1 MESEEFHVQEET
13 IFEIIHN
20 MDKMT
25 NNLIIQWNKGFN
37 KGLGVTHVLILG
49 HLKVN
54 GKSRPS
60 DMAKALGLTPP
71 TVTHLTEKLVKMQ
84 LITRSIDENDRRI
97 IYLEITY
104 AGEMILKEANESG
117 QLLRKKIFEKLTDEE
132 RQQML
137 QIYKKLNK

>member
-1 MESEEFHVQEET
+1 MQEET
-13 IFEIIHN
+13 IFEILHN

-37 KGLGVTHVLILG
+37 KGLGVSHVLILG
-49 HLKVN
+49 HLKIN

-71 TVTHLTEKLVKMQ
+71 SVTNLTEKLVKRQ

-104 AGEMILKEANESG
+104 AGEIILKEANEAG
-117 QLLRKKIFEKLTDEE
+117 QILRKKIFERLTDEE

-137 QIYKKLNK
+137 HIYQKLNK